1 MLIDKNTKV
10 PINYPFRLLDQRSN
24 ILTSLNEVSDYRS
37 RQLAAIV
44 ESSTDAIISFMLD
57 GTVISW
63 NSGAQQLF
71 GYSIESTIGKGLRQ
85 IIGSECDA
93 ILDGIKKDKKMDNL
107 EFIHATPDGRLIY
120 LSLSVSAIKDEEGNV
135 SSGAAI
141 FRDITQMK
149 QAESELL
156 RTSQQ
161 LAQSNK
167 ELEEFAWIA
176 AHDLKEPVRT
186 MGTYSRLLK
195 DEYGPE
201 LDEQAQQF
209 LEFIHSAAGKAMAR
223 IDDVLKFSAVGREK
237 FIAVP
242 VNLNEVLS
250 SVQEDIQLVIRESK
264 AEIIVEPL
272 PKVSG
277 NFHYLTQ
284 LFQNLLANAIK
295 YRSEST
301 TPKIRVYAEKEG
313 GLANIIVQDNGI
325 GFSMEDSTRIFRMFQ
340 RLHPETRYAG
350 TGLGLAMC
358 KKIVELHGGI
368 INVESQ
374 EGKGSKFIVS
384 LPVASK

>member
-1 MLIDKNTKV
+1 M
-10 PINYPFRLLDQRSN
+10 
-24 ILTSLNEVSDYRS
+24 TSLNEVSDYRS

-71 GYSIESTIGKGLRQ
+71 GYSVESSIGKGLRQ
-85 IIGSECDA
+85 IIGSECEP

-120 LSLSVSAIKDEEGNV
+120 LSLSVSAIKDDEGLVN
-135 SSGAAI
+135 SGAAI

-195 DEYGPE
+195 DEYGAE

-209 LEFIHSAAGKAMAR
+209 LDFIHSAAGKAMAR

-264 AEIIVEPL
+264 AEITVEPL

-301 TPKIRVYAEKEG
+301 TPKIKVYAEKEG
-313 GLANIIVQDNGI
+313 GLVNIVVQDNGI
-325 GFSMEDSTRIFRMFQ
+325 GFSMDDSTRIFRMFQ

-368 INVESQ
+368 INVESE

-384 LPVASK
+384 LPIASK

>member
-1 MLIDKNTKV
+1 M
-10 PINYPFRLLDQRSN
+10 
-24 ILTSLNEVSDYRS
+24 TSLNEVSDYRS

-44 ESSTDAIISFMLD
+44 ESSTDAIISFRLD

-71 GYSIESTIGKGLRQ
+71 GYSVESSIGKGLRQ
-85 IIGSECDA
+85 IIGSECEP

-107 EFIHATPDGRLIY
+107 EFIHATPDGKLIY
-120 LSLSVSAIKDEEGNV
+120 LSLSVSAIKDDEGQV

-209 LEFIHSAAGKAMAR
+209 LDFIHSAAGKAMAR

-264 AEIIVEPL
+264 AEITIEPL

-301 TPKIRVYAEKEG
+301 TPKIKVYAEKEG
-313 GLANIIVQDNGI
+313 GLVNIVVQDNGI
-325 GFSMEDSTRIFRMFQ
+325 GFSMDDSTRIFRMFQ

-368 INVESQ
+368 INVESE

>member
-1 MLIDKNTKV
+1 MTS
-10 PINYPFRLLDQRSN
+10 IND
-24 ILTSLNEVSDYRS
+24 VSDYRS
-37 RQLAAIV
+37 RQLALIV

-85 IIGSECDA
+85 IIGAECDT
-93 ILDGIKKDKKMDNL
+93 ILEGIKKDKKMNNL
-107 EFIHATPDGRLIY
+107 EFIHATPDGKLIY

-156 RTSQQ
+156 RTSQR

-195 DEYGPE
+195 DEYGPD
-201 LDEQAQQF
+201 LDDQAQQF
-209 LEFIHSAAGKAMAR
+209 LDFIHSAAGKAMAR

-242 VNLNEVLS
+242 VSLEEVVK
-250 SVQEDIQLVIRESK
+250 SVQEDLQLVIKESRAQIEVK
-264 AEIIVEPL
+264 EL

-295 YRSEST
+295 YRSENTS
-301 TPKIRVYAEKEG
+301 PVIKIYCEKDG
-313 GLANIIVQDNGI
+313 GFANIIVEDNGI
-325 GFSMEDSTRIFRMFQ
+325 GFDMEDSTRIFRMFQ
-340 RLHPETRYAG
+340 RLHPETKYAG

-374 EGKGSKFIVS
+374 VGKGSKFIVS
-384 LPVASK
+384 LPAASKA